1 MTNHMKGFLSS
12 LNPLLSQ
19 YKIEIILLSLALAAT
34 LFSVIF
40 FFLSIQRIPDEEL
53 ISQGQIFTSIPQEKY
68 FVDLQ
73 GSVERPDV
81 YEISSGARLK
91 DILIASGGLSAD
103 ADRIYFARN
112 FNLARLL
119 KDQEKIYIPSLYETE
134 TNLLSQ
140 NENVLVQ
147 NIQLSNKVEDTVN
160 INTATLDELDTL
172 PGIGKITAQKII
184 QNRPYENV
192 QELLDKKIVNKSV
205 FENIKRLVSL

>member
-1 MTNHMKGFLSS
+1 MKGFLSS

-34 LFSVIF
+34 LFSGIF
-40 FFLSIQRIPDEEL
+40 FFLSIQRIPDKEL
-53 ISQGQIFTSIPQEKY
+53 ISQEQIFSSIPQEKY

-91 DILIASGGLSAD
+91 DILIVSGGLSAD

-134 TNLLSQ
+134 TNLLSENQ
-140 NENVLVQ
+140 NVLGQ
-147 NIQLSNKVEDTVN
+147 NLQLSNQAEGTVH
-160 INTATLDELDTL
+160 INTATMDELDTL

-184 QNRPYENV
+184 QNRPYDNV

-205 FENIKRLVSL
+205 FENIKQMVSL